1 MNMNKNKNKNRKE
14 NASTSS
20 SQTMHTNFKSLRA
33 WFSFLARY
41 TRKKK
46 SLWCMAA
53 ILLIIGCIAAQN
65 ANRHEVIQIGLYCGN
80 PDAMTETVFKQLET
94 LDDGLYRFYRSPSL
108 DYLQEDISLRK
119 SECGYEFPSDL
130 EAQMQSGAEGCIT
143 VYTSPSTVLTAV
155 VNEAIYNAIF
165 QEYAKTM
172 LTDYIASHDVVTLDS
187 SDASG
192 ELTSDDLKSL
202 VNEHY
207 AYEKENTPV
216 FHVVYE
222 EIPEDF
228 YDDQALF
235 QIPVRGLAVLFVM
248 LTALAG
254 GSQYRHDAKKGRFLL
269 RRPDEKLFVPFLYSY
284 LPALFLSV
292 AAILSLVI
300 STTAPL
306 NAFLIAEAALL
317 IVFAAL
323 CSLLCTAFTKFI
335 RSSIVYDALIPVVLL
350 FCLLYSPV
358 LMDLSDFIP
367 GYSVLSW
374 LAPTKW
380 YFALYNLF

>member
-1 MNMNKNKNKNRKE
+1 MNLKL
-14 NASTSS
+14 
-20 SQTMHTNFKSLRA
+20 LRA

-46 SLWCMAA
+46 SLWFMA
-53 ILLIIGCIAAQN
+53 ILLLVIGIVAAQN
-65 ANRHEVIQIGLYCGN
+65 ANRHEVIQIGLYCEA

-94 LDDGLYRFYRSPSL
+94 LDDGLYRFYRSSSL
-108 DYLQEDISLRK
+108 DYLQEDVSLRK
-119 SECGYEFPSDL
+119 AECGYEFPNDL
-130 EAQMQSGAEGCIT
+130 EAQMQSNTEGCVT

-165 QEYAKTM
+165 QEYAKTI
-172 LTDYIASHDVVTLDS
+172 LTDYIASHDVVTLS
-187 SDASG
+187 GSDAAN
-192 ELTSDDLKSL
+192 ELKKL
-202 VNEHY
+202 VNEQY

-222 EIPEDF
+222 EIPENF

-235 QIPVRGLAVLFVM
+235 QIPVRGLAVLLIM

-269 RRPDEKLFVPFLYSY
+269 RRPDEKWFVPFLYSY
-284 LPALFLSV
+284 LPALFLAI
-292 AAILSLVI
+292 AAFLALVI

-306 NAFLIAEAALL
+306 DVFLIAEAALL

-323 CSLLCTAFTKFI
+323 CGLLCTLFTRLI
-335 RSSIVYDALIPVVLL
+335 RSSVVYDALIPVVLL

-367 GYSVLSW
+367 GYPVFSW

-380 YFALYNLF
+380 YFALYQLFS

>member
-1 MNMNKNKNKNRKE
+1 MKKNQNLKL
-14 NASTSS
+14 
-20 SQTMHTNFKSLRA
+20 LRA

-53 ILLIIGCIAAQN
+53 ILLVIGIAAAQN
-65 ANRHEVIQIGLYCGN
+65 ADRHEIIRIGLYCAN
-80 PDAMTETVFKQLET
+80 PDEMTEAVLTNLES
-94 LDDGLYRFYRSPSL
+94 LDDGLYRFYRSSSL
-108 DYLQEDISLRK
+108 DYMQEDINLRK
-119 SECGYEFPSDL
+119 AECGYEFPNDL
-130 EAQMQSGAEGCIT
+130 ESQMQAGEDGCIS

-155 VNEAIYNAIF
+155 VNEAVYNAIF

-172 LTDYIASHDVVTLDS
+172 LADFIASYDVVSVKTAD
-187 SDASG
+187 
-192 ELTSDDLKSL
+192 ELKAL
-202 VNEHY
+202 VDEHY
-207 AYEKENTPV
+207 EYEKENTPV

-222 EIPEDF
+222 DIPENF

-235 QIPVRGLAVLFVM
+235 QIPVRGLAVLFIM

-254 GSQYRHDAKKGRFLL
+254 SSQYRHDAKKGRFLL

-284 LPALFLSV
+284 LPALFIAT
-292 AAILSLVI
+292 AALLSLVI

-306 NAFLIAEAALL
+306 NAFLIAEAALF
-317 IVFAAL
+317 IIFAAL
-323 CSLLCTAFTKFI
+323 CSLICTLLTRLV
-335 RSSIVYDALIPVVLL
+335 RSSIAYDALIPVILL

-367 GYSVLSW
+367 GYRLLSW

>member
-1 MNMNKNKNKNRKE
+1 MNRKMKQRISQSS
-14 NASTSS
+14 NRKINQSTKQSMDRS
-20 SQTMHTNFKSLRA
+20 MNRKALRA

-41 TRKKK
+41 TMKKK

-53 ILLIIGCIAAQN
+53 VLLVIGIVAAQN
-65 ANRHEVIQIGLYCGN
+65 ANRHEIIQIGLYCED
-80 PDAMTETVFKQLET
+80 PDTMTETIFKRLET
-94 LDDGLYRFYRSPSL
+94 LDDGLYRFYRTSSL
-108 DYLQEDISLRK
+108 SYLEEDVSLRK
-119 SECGYEFPSDL
+119 AECGYAFPNEL
-130 EAQMQSGAEGCIT
+130 EAQMQAGVEGCIE

-155 VNEAIYNAIF
+155 VDEAVYNAIF

-172 LTDYIASHDVVTLDS
+172 LANFIAEQDVVSFDS
-187 SDASG
+187 AE
-192 ELTSDDLKSL
+192 ELKANVD
-202 VNEHY
+202 EHY

-222 EIPEDF
+222 DIPENF
-228 YDDQALF
+228 YDDQSVF

-254 GSQYRHDAKKGRFLL
+254 GSQFRHDAKKGRFLL
-269 RRPDEKLFVPFLYSY
+269 RRPDEKRLVPFLYSY
-284 LPALFLSV
+284 LPALV
-292 AAILSLVI
+292 IAAASLLALVI

-306 NAFLIAEAALL
+306 DLSLIAEAALL
-317 IVFAAL
+317 IIFTVL
-323 CSLLCTAFTKFI
+323 CSILCVLLGQLIK
-335 RSSIVYDALIPVVLL
+335 SSIAYDALIPVVLL

-374 LAPTKW
+374 LAPAKW
-380 YFALYNLF
+380 YFALHSLVL